1 MSEAA
6 LTYCA
11 NHPGVETGLRCNNCG
26 KYICP
31 KCAVRTPIG
40 YRCRECVSGQ
50 QKIFETAQPVD
61 YVLGFIVSL
70 ALSAIGALIA
80 ARIGFFTI
88 LLAPAAGGIIAEAVR
103 AVTGKRRSPRLFML
117 VAAGVAIGGAIFVM
131 PPLLLALAFLNVQFL
146 LNALWP
152 LLYVVM
158 ATSAVYYRF
167 SGIEIGRR

>member
-1 MSEAA
+1 MSATA

-31 KCAVRTPIG
+31 KCAVRTPTG
-40 YRCRECVSGQ
+40 YRCRECVRGH

-61 YVLGFIVSL
+61 YFVGFVVAL
-70 ALSAIGALIA
+70 VLSAIGALIA

-103 AVTGKRRSPRLFML
+103 TATGKRRSPRLFML
-117 VAAGVAIGGAIFVM
+117 VAAGVVVGGAIFVIQ
-131 PPLLLALAFLNVQFL
+131 PLLFALAGDLRFL
-146 LNALWP
+146 LGALWP

-158 ATSAVYYRF
+158 ATTTAYYRF

>member
-61 YVLGFIVSL
+61 YMVGFIVSL

-117 VAAGVAIGGAIFVM
+117 VAAGVAIGGAIFVIY
-131 PPLLLALAFLNVQFL
+131 PLLLALTGNVQFL
-146 LNALWP
+146 LRALWP
-152 LLYVVM
+152 LIYLVI
-158 ATSAVYYRF
+158 ATSTVYYRF